1 MAGGTNSQ
9 IKDQNKTVKKQHEYD
24 KKYYDYQNNQN
35 DIAYEHALQV
45 RDINKQNAQQATDY
59 QNQTASQQWKY
70 QMDLQ
75 KQEYKVQKKAYKQ
88 SLKDYDKQTE
98 YNSAAAAIA
107 YEAENRKLEEALIQK
122 NFGLQDASLSMGKA
136 YASAGFEMRD
146 LDRQLNFAT
155 KDTGLQKDALNIQ
168 NKQFEKDKTQITNK
182 EGWDLERIDLK
193 YDQSQSDNIYKRMD
207 AMVAKTKAVGTARA
221 AGREGRSADSEVQS
235 ILADYGRKQAQ
246 LVDSLVFAQ
255 TDTGIGTRETKETAS
270 YNRGQ
275 KDTQISLNNNQKSRL
290 DLALENTKA
299 AIEISKDKVNSD
311 LDFAQ
316 QEYSISKNKINASY
330 DSAKKAK
337 RAAKQKIDLDEYA
350 ANLAAHSKVMAKP
363 KYPPALPVP
372 LEIPT
377 TSFPAPTKPQ
387 TPPKPIKGALTK
399 TSVWNDVGDVFN
411 AGLQIASI
419 FG

>member
-1 MAGGTNSQ
+1 
-9 IKDQNKTVKKQHEYD
+9 
-24 KKYYDYQNNQN
+24 
-35 DIAYEHALQV
+35 
-45 RDINKQNAQQATDY
+45 
-59 QNQTASQQWKY
+59 
-70 QMDLQ
+70 MDLQ